1 LRASRVR
8 GESHL
13 VKPMKTKVLL
23 DTDIGSDIDDAVCL
37 AYLLAHPNCELLGI
51 TTVTGEAEKRAWI
64 ASALC
69 KLAGKD
75 IPIFPGAEKPLLVP
89 QKQLYAEQAVA
100 LKNWDHDTRFPR
112 GEAVEFLRHTIR
124 SHPDE
129 IVLLTIAPLT
139 NIGLL
144 FSVDPEIPSLLKGLV
159 MMCGRFTDSVQGNY
173 GPVEWNAAGDPQA
186 AAIVFRSRVTLHR
199 SIGVDVTSRVTMSAG
214 EFRKKFREYQLGGP
228 VLDCAEVWF
237 QRFDITTFHDPLA
250 ASTIFDER
258 ICKFR
263 KGTVDVEISNE
274 ELLGKTCWREG
285 GAHSPHEVATDVDRK
300 RFFEHYFSVLR

>member
-1 LRASRVR
+1 VKTSRVR

-13 VKPMKTKVLL
+13 VKPMTTKVLL

-37 AYLLAHPNCELLGI
+37 AYLLAHPDCELLGI
-51 TTVTGEAEKRAWI
+51 TTVTGEAEKRARI

-75 IPIFPGAEKPLLVP
+75 IPILPGTERPLLVP

-100 LKNWDHDTRFPR
+100 LHDWEHETKFPR
-112 GEAVEFLRHTIR
+112 GEAIEFLQHIIR
-124 SHPDE
+124 SHPGE
-129 IVLLTIAPLT
+129 VVLLAIAPLT

-144 FSVDPEIPSLLKGLV
+144 FSVDPEIPALLKGLV
-159 MMCGRFTDSVQGNY
+159 MMCGRFSDRVQGNY
-173 GPVEWNAAGDPQA
+173 GPVEGNAAGDSHA
-186 AAIVFRSRVTLHR
+186 AAIVYRAGVALHR
-199 SIGVDVTSRVTMSAG
+199 SVGVDVTSWVTMNAG
-214 EFRKKFREYQLGGP
+214 EFKKKFREHQLGGP

-250 ASTIFDER
+250 ASTIFDEE

-263 KGTVDVEISNE
+263 SGTVEVEISNE

-285 GAHSPHEVATDVDRK
+285 GADSRHEVAIDVDRE
-300 RFFEHYFSVLR
+300 RFFEHYSSVLR